1 MVNPAALVAELK
13 VSKQNT
19 AELSPTN
26 ARKTMIA
33 TEALNHRGPSS
44 SSAPISSGIGGWRV
58 RREPFGCGA
67 AARDNPLLFEIGLI
81 IDSFSK
87 ISHFRDI
94 LAVVDHLSLLLL
106 QRCAQFDLLLD
117 LLRCDAFVRPVVV
130 ELELGRLNGVALLE
144 WICQR
149 F

>member
-1 MVNPAALVAELK
+1 MGVGL
-13 VSKQNT
+13 Q
-19 AELSPTN
+19 
-26 ARKTMIA
+26 
-33 TEALNHRGPSS
+33 RGT
-44 SSAPISSGIGGWRV
+44 I
-58 RREPFGCGA
+58 
-67 AARDNPLLFEIGLI
+67 PLLFEIGLI

-117 LLRCDAFVRPVVV
+117 LLRCDAVVRPAVV

-144 WICQR
+144 WIRQR